1 MKKKILF
8 TSFTGFSNPSIGG
21 PTRIIY
27 DLLKNLDYTKYEP
40 YFLSYDMFKKYSSGE
55 ELDLN
60 QDKNIYAKRNLGY
73 KLYDKIN
80 LYRDIVTSDFYLKYH
95 YHKKDKYF
103 YNFTD
108 NFRDFEII
116 HSHDSLSAYY
126 FLNLKKPKKI
136 LTIHSK
142 GTQVS
147 EMKESNLKSNYFK
160 DFMLE
165 LSQREMDA
173 FFNFDLI
180 TFPSNAAKEIFL
192 QDINFK
198 DTQSERIKIIYNGI
212 DLDKIRNINVNNVLN
227 KYNIQKNKFD
237 ITLLNVAQHVKPKNI
252 DLIIRSI
259 KTLRDEFNIRA
270 LLVNIGEGYLTE
282 DYKSLIEANLLSEQ
296 VKFLGMISNDD
307 VIRLMKSLD
316 IFIQASERVIFD
328 LVVLEALASGI
339 KVLVSNEGGNR
350 EIIKDGVNGFLISEL
365 SERSVAKDI
374 AKYQTAIIVR
384 TNSLDEKYS
393 IASMTN
399 NFEEL
404 FGQS

>member
-1 MKKKILF
+1 
-8 TSFTGFSNPSIGG
+8 
-21 PTRIIY
+21 
-27 DLLKNLDYTKYEP
+27 
-40 YFLSYDMFKKYSSGE
+40 
-55 ELDLN
+55 
-60 QDKNIYAKRNLGY
+60 
-73 KLYDKIN
+73 
-80 LYRDIVTSDFYLKYH
+80 
-95 YHKKDKYF
+95 
-103 YNFTD
+103 
-108 NFRDFEII
+108 
-116 HSHDSLSAYY
+116 
-126 FLNLKKPKKI
+126 
-136 LTIHSK
+136 
-142 GTQVS
+142 
-147 EMKESNLKSNYFK
+147 
-160 DFMLE
+160 MLE